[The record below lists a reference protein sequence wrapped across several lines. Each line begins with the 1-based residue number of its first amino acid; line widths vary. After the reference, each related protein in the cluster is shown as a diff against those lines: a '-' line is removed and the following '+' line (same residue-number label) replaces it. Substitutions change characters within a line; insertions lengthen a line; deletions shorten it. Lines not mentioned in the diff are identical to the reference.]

1 MMLTGRAPFCRLCA
15 LAHLN
20 NLALVYPLYRLTGRP
35 LTQLFQPLAAGG
47 RYLLT
52 GKAADPA
59 QARWKLLG
67 LLAVAMGAFVLYQ
80 WVLIDVSPERSTNTP
95 QQILAKFRAT
105 EEVDI
110 PVGPDDPILGPASA
124 PVQLVV
130 FSDFQCATCNRY
142 ARELHTMV
150 DQYADKLQVVF
161 KNFPLDKTCN
171 PGMSGDVNLH
181 PRACEAAYAAEAANR
196 QGKFWRFHDELF
208 TRNLWIETT
217 TIESIARD
225 SGLDLERFETERRE
239 IPTLLKVHTDLALGG
254 SLKLRGTPTLF
265 LNRRPVPSI
274 RPQDVRVLIYQLL
287 QDAAQVH

>member
-1 MMLTGRAPFCRLCA
+1 MCNRFAPR
-15 LAHLN
+15 
-20 NLALVYPLYRLTGRP
+20 G
-35 LTQLFQPLAAGG
+35 QPSL
-47 RYLLT
+47 R
-52 GKAADPA
+52 
-59 QARWKLLG
+59 RI
-67 LLAVAMGAFVLYQ
+67 GA
-80 WVLIDVSPERSTNTP
+80 SSSRSTAAWCSRV
-95 QQILAKFRAT
+95 LAT
-105 EEVDI
+105 EQDL

-124 PVQLVV
+124 PLQLVV
-130 FSDFQCATCNRY
+130 FSYFQCPTCVRY

-150 DQYADKLQVVF
+150 DQYANQLQVVF
-161 KNFPLDKTCN
+161 KHFPLDKTCN
-171 PGMSGDVNLH
+171 PGMSGDFNLH

-225 SGLDLERFETERRE
+225 SGLDLERFETDRRE